1 MKLNIAEQLKSI
13 GKIKH
18 AEFSETL
25 EPLSFGGRTVS
36 FISPIYI
43 KVDFVYDGNGF
54 QVNGKLDTTLAS
66 ECSLCGNP
74 FEEAFGFSFSE
85 RFMKDPS
92 EEDEVYEY
100 RGEELDFSR
109 MVEDLIFLNLPL
121 SSVCSEGCKGLCPVC
136 GCNLNLVQCSCA
148 QDETIN
154 PFLSL
159 RTLRNVD
166 KEV

>member
-1 MKLNIAEQLKSI
+1 
-13 GKIKH
+13 
-18 AEFSETL
+18 
-25 EPLSFGGRTVS
+25 
-36 FISPIYI
+36 
-43 KVDFVYDGNGF
+43 
-54 QVNGKLDTTLAS
+54 
-66 ECSLCGNP
+66 
-74 FEEAFGFSFSE
+74 
-85 RFMKDPS
+85 MKDPS